1 MYPLIGVHYFFKP
14 FHFITLIH
22 RYSNIQICMYCHI
35 YIVTLGACFLLY
47 IESGFL
53 KVTKIV
59 FLSTDLCGFGGVYSP
74 PQNLFIP
81 KYINLLNYLNNIA
94 LMKKLSEASI
104 LFYFMHNPD
113 IRIDSD
119 IKLLTLHIRLANKQS
134 IIRRLCYLV
143 NECNWLC
150 TFVQTFN

>member
-1 MYPLIGVHYFFKP
+1 
-14 FHFITLIH
+14 
-22 RYSNIQICMYCHI
+22 
-35 YIVTLGACFLLY
+35 
-47 IESGFL
+47 
-53 KVTKIV
+53 
-59 FLSTDLCGFGGVYSP
+59 
-74 PQNLFIP
+74 
-81 KYINLLNYLNNIA
+81 
-94 LMKKLSEASI
+94 MKKLSEASI